1 MQSMRA
7 HLKQSTNRKIS
18 GNVSV
23 TPGKSYKIP
32 PPVYLTENSLMSS
45 LFNVVIDTQRQIYM
59 YKIVTVKADAEEI
72 VTFKCI
78 WHQICTKSLL

>member
-1 MQSMRA
+1 M
-7 HLKQSTNRKIS
+7 KQSTNRKMY

-23 TPGKSYKIP
+23 TPGKSYKIS
-32 PPVYLTENSLMSS
+32 PPVYLTENIVMSS

-59 YKIVTVKADAEEI
+59 YKIITVKANAKEI